1 MILIIAGSRGYHRD
15 EYMPKLDE
23 AIRLSGFKPTKI
35 IHGAEMTSVDRLAR
49 EWARRNKLPEQGY
62 PGGALTRGFKRMV
75 AEALEGQVDL
85 AWVRLVP
92 DAFEVSPGLVVAY
105 EVEDTH
111 RVDRVKL
118 RAYARLWS
126 ELDATEWEFRL
137 VILDIRG
144 GRLEPNLTEVYYHGH
159 SLR

>member
-1 MILIIAGSRGYHRD
+1 
-15 EYMPKLDE
+15 
-23 AIRLSGFKPTKI
+23 
-35 IHGAEMTSVDRLAR
+35 
-49 EWARRNKLPEQGY
+49 
-62 PGGALTRGFKRMV
+62 MV

-111 RVDRVKL
+111 RVDRTKL
-118 RAYARLWS
+118 RAYARLWA

-159 SLR
+159 SGGPR